1 MMDQNIIKKLW
12 FLVPLFI
19 FAYFST
25 LQWIWGRWFTYD
37 SYYSHGILIPF
48 ISVLLIWQ
56 KRDVLK
62 NIKAEPSPWG
72 MRLFVIGIII
82 HLLSLLF
89 RVYCTSGFSM
99 IIVLAGF
106 ILYVYG
112 KNILKEILFPLFFLV
127 FMIPLPLVTVI
138 DISFQLKLLSTQMAT
153 AMLNVINIPAV
164 QHGSYIRM
172 DHASIVVEDVCSG
185 LRSLIALTALGAL
198 FAYWLKAGKVK
209 KTVLFLSSIPIAL
222 VTNMLRI
229 MALAIVSEFWGTK
242 YVPGLVEDLS
252 GLSVFVLA
260 FLLLSQVEK
269 LLE

>member
-1 MMDQNIIKKLW
+1 MSKDIVGKTW
-12 FLVPLFI
+12 FLVPLFVM
-19 FAYFST
+19 AYFST
-25 LQWIWGRWFTYD
+25 LQWMWGRWFTYD
-37 SYYSHGILIPF
+37 SYYSHGVLIPF
-48 ISVLLIWQ
+48 ISALLIWQ
-56 KRDVLK
+56 KRNVLK
-62 NIKAEPSPWG
+62 DIEAESSPWG
-72 MRLFVIGIII
+72 MRLFVIGIVI
-82 HLLSLLF
+82 HLLSMVF

-106 ILYVYG
+106 ILHVYG
-112 KNILKEILFPLFFLV
+112 KKVLREILFPVVFLV
-127 FMIPLPLVTVI
+127 FMVPLPLVTVI

-164 QHGSYIRM
+164 QQGSYIRM

-185 LRSLIALTALGAL
+185 LRSLIALMALGAL

-209 KTVLFLSSIPIAL
+209 KTALFLSSIPIAL
-222 VTNMLRI
+222 ITNMLRI
-229 MALAIVSEFWGTK
+229 VALAIVSEFWGTK
-242 YVPGLVEDLS
+242 YVPGLIEDMS